1 MKKLT
6 GNQSKLDLNKNGK
19 LDSNDFKMLRGE
31 MANGGGVEE
40 TMREKIA
47 KMNISLN
54 TKDGQVYVGGIKP
67 KNKLFKDEKGYYLV
81 DGYGKFMGKKS
92 PVKKHFSMSENEVL
106 EAYMQNKYAKGGK
119 MSNGGGTGVSSET
132 GFAEGTNADLIMN
145 QDYLAYAKGGGTKNG
160 GFKEITTNELDKVRD
175 KVNSFL
181 NPFGYSAKVE
191 KSIGDVLY
199 IIEPST
205 KKVGNKRSDFFD
217 GMQILAMDNG
227 TFEVS
232 EYMAGENENE
242 LYIYKETNSLTNAL
256 KDLIKGNK
264 RKPIK
269 KYAQGGSLAD
279 TPESFPSTDAM
290 SYKNGGGVGNVDTEL
305 IDASAKTIYDKNG
318 MMGLR
323 NTFLV
328 LANTDEKSGDKSTA
342 DYRRKVVSNYQAK
355 QPKFMENGGSTSG
368 WCYSIGGL

>member
-31 MANGGGVEE
+31 MAN
-40 TMREKIA
+40 
-47 KMNISLN
+47 
-54 TKDGQVYVGGIKP
+54 
-67 KNKLFKDEKGYYLV
+67 
-81 DGYGKFMGKKS
+81 
-92 PVKKHFSMSENEVL
+92 
-106 EAYMQNKYAKGGK
+106 
-119 MSNGGGTGVSSET
+119 
-132 GFAEGTNADLIMN
+132 
-145 QDYLAYAKGGGTKNG
+145 GGGTKNG

-269 KYAQGGSLAD
+269 KYANGGSLAD

-290 SYKNGGGVGNVDTEL
+290 SY
-305 IDASAKTIYDKNG
+305 
-318 MMGLR
+318 
-323 NTFLV
+323 
-328 LANTDEKSGDKSTA
+328 GD
-342 DYRRKVVSNYQAK
+342 
-355 QPKFMENGGSTSG
+355 GGSTSG